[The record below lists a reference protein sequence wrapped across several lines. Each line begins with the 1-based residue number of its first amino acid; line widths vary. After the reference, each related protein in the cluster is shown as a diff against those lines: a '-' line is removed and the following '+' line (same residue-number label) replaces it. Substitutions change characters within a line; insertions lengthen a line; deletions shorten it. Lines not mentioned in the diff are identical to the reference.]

1 MKRRRPDIDRAMH
14 VGRFAKVDVTELPLD
29 LGSSGVDCL
38 DAQIRVGERNH
49 DIVSAVNMPQ
59 GRVAGG
65 HRHIEN
71 ADEFIFKFWMM
82 ARLAAKF
89 DWRVSGSGRLL
100 RKSTAGGETE
110 REQCAQCDKLISF
123 SHDRLL
129 CHSIVCFKVAR
140 EAGGSVKAGA
150 SAPGERLNRVPSPW
164 NGRQRY
170 GTASSSERD
179 KGGRYGMKSD
189 RREN

>member
-1 MKRRRPDIDRAMH
+1 
-14 VGRFAKVDVTELPLD
+14 
-29 LGSSGVDCL
+29 
-38 DAQIRVGERNH
+38 
-49 DIVSAVNMPQ
+49 
-59 GRVAGG
+59 
-65 HRHIEN
+65 
-71 ADEFIFKFWMM
+71 
-82 ARLAAKF
+82 
-89 DWRVSGSGRLL
+89 
-100 RKSTAGGETE
+100 GETE

-170 GTASSSERD
+170 RTASSSERD

-189 RREN
+189 RRENWIFIPLPRSRFCNSVTRSPGSQSLVLFVQDAVASRIPVIGNLQPSLHFIVDIFQ